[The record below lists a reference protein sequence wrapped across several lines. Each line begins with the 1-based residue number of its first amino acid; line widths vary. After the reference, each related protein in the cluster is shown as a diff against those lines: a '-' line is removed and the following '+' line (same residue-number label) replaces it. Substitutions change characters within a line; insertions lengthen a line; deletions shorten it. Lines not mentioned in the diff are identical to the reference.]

1 MSMTRKEVIK
11 AAEKFLIA
19 VYGSQCD
26 DESFIASASIITASA
41 ENDTEYLVKK
51 LNDVIDFSQLL
62 IHKLTNKEK

>member
-1 MSMTRKEVIK
+1 MTRKEAIK
-11 AAEKFLIA
+11 AAEKFLIT

-41 ENDTEYLVKK
+41 ENDIEYLVKK